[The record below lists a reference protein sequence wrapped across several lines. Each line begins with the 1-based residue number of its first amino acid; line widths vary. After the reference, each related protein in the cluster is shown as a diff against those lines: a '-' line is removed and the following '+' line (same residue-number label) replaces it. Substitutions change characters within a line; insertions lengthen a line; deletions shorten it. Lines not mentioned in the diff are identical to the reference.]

1 MDRPGIKGFKG
12 DLSDISATG
21 ISVIMN
27 TSPESAELLLGC
39 RLNIKFRRPEASPE
53 IRIDQDGRIVGIH
66 NQMFNEYLTNVKWDK
81 PLDDGVVERIKSIA

>member
-1 MDRPGIKGFKG
+1 MDRTGIKAFKG

-27 TSPESAELLLGC
+27 TSQESAELLLGC

-81 PLDDGVVERIKSIA
+81 PLDNGVVERIKSMA